1 MTRRS
6 TRPVFA
12 VVVAAVVLLLSG
24 ASSNTSASTAGR
36 PLLSPADSTVRG
48 VVWHPPRTA
57 GPALRQLR
65 RIATTGATALRL
77 VGPLPADP
85 VFDRADSL
93 GLALFVDL
101 PVAYVSAPALRDSL
115 RAARPVL
122 ERLRRLARQHPSLR
136 AIGLARG
143 ANTSDP
149 AACAPLRAWTRKIQ
163 DWSSSPST
171 YYVTP
176 FTASADRCAA
186 AVDRVLLDTRAR
198 PDPGAR
204 LSRWRDTDAAAGL
217 GALGTWVRPGADPG
231 LRVPHSP
238 ERQARYLETALGDVT
253 GRSSGSA
260 PVFVYR
266 WRDSD
271 PPLLPT
277 RRHGLRTADG
287 TARPAARVL
296 EGMYRGAQR
305 VFAFPDGTAPSR
317 TPLGPLLLGWGIL
330 GLLGGLYAQSPFV
343 RQTLSRYFTAHGF
356 YRDAVREGRDIGRVE
371 TLLLLGA
378 VGAALGTIGA
388 LAARLAAP
396 QVETGLFVEALPS
409 ALQSPLGA
417 ALAHPAATG
426 LVVGGGSAA
435 LLLGWALLLVGVA
448 RLERPFTAVQGIL
461 LVTWPCWP
469 ALLGMMIAL
478 VAATDPPA
486 SPGVLGL
493 VLLVGGLATTAA
505 VSARV
510 LRDFWAVSRVELP
523 WVLVLTLPSPLV
535 LLGVAATIGILEYE
549 VPLRL
554 LWHLLTRT

>member
-1 MTRRS
+1 MW
-6 TRPVFA
+6 RPP
-12 VVVAAVVLLLSG
+12 
-24 ASSNTSASTAGR
+24 SAS
-36 PLLSPADSTVRG
+36 
-48 VVWHPPRTA
+48 

-65 RIATTGATALRL
+65 RIAATGATALRL

-85 VFDRADSL
+85 VFARADTL

-101 PVAYVSAPALRDSL
+101 PVAYVSAAALRDSL

-122 ERLRRLARQHPSLR
+122 ERLRRLAGQHPSLR
-136 AIGLARG
+136 AVGLARG
-143 ANTSDP
+143 ANTSAP
-149 AACAPLRAWTRKIQ
+149 AACAPLRTWTQKIQ

-176 FTASADRCAA
+176 FPASADRCGA

-198 PDPGAR
+198 PDPAAR
-204 LSRWRDTDAAAGL
+204 LSRWQAADAATGL
-217 GALGTWVRPGADPG
+217 GALGTWVRPGVGTG

-238 ERQARYLETALGDVT
+238 ERQARYLETALNNVI
-253 GRSSGSA
+253 GRSSPPA

-266 WRDSD
+266 WRDGD
-271 PPLLPT
+271 RPALPT
-277 RRHGLRTADG
+277 RRHGLRAADG

-296 EGMYRGAQR
+296 EGVYRGTQR
-305 VFAFPDGTAPSR
+305 VFAFPDGATPSR
-317 TPLGPLLLGWGIL
+317 TPLVPLLLGWGIL
-330 GLLGGLYAQSPFV
+330 GLLGGLYTQSSFV

-356 YRDAVREGRDIGRVE
+356 YRDAVREGRDVGRIE

-378 VGAALGTIGA
+378 VGAAMGIIGA

-426 LVVGGGSAA
+426 LVVGGGSVV
-435 LLLGWALLLVGVA
+435 LLFGWGLLLVAVA
-448 RLERPFTAVQGIL
+448 RLERPFTAVQGIV

-469 ALLGMMIAL
+469 ALLGMMVAL

-493 VLLVGGLATTAA
+493 VLFVGGLGTTAA

-510 LRDFWAVSRVELP
+510 LRDFWAVSRVDLP
-523 WVLVLTLPSPLV
+523 WVFVLALPSPLV
-535 LLGVAATIGILEYE
+535 LLGVAATICILEYE

>member
-1 MTRRS
+1 MTRQS
-6 TRPVFA
+6 KHSVFA
-12 VVVAAVVLLLSG
+12 VVVAVVLLSPLGGDPG
-24 ASSNTSASTAGR
+24 ASASAAGR
-36 PLLSPADSTVRG
+36 PLLSTADSTVQG
-48 VVWHPPRTA
+48 VVWRPPGTT

-65 RIATTGATALRL
+65 RIAATGATALRL
-77 VGPLPADP
+77 VGPLPADS
-85 VFDRADSL
+85 VFARADTL

-101 PVAYVSAPALRDSL
+101 PVSYVSAAALRDSL
-115 RAARPVL
+115 RGARPVL
-122 ERLRRLARQHPSLR
+122 ERLRRLAGQHPSLR

-163 DWSSSPST
+163 DWPSSPST

-176 FTASADRCAA
+176 FPASADRCGT

-204 LSRWRDTDAAAGL
+204 LGRWQDTGAATGL
-217 GALGTWVRPGADPG
+217 GTLGTWVRPGAGTG

-238 ERQARYLETALGDVT
+238 ERQARYLETALGDVIA
-253 GRSSGSA
+253 RSSPPA

-266 WRDSD
+266 WRDWGRA
-271 PPLLPT
+271 PLST
-277 RRHGLRTADG
+277 RHYGLRAADG
-287 TARPAARVL
+287 TARPATRVL
-296 EGMYRGAQR
+296 KGFYRGTQR
-305 VFAFPDGTAPSR
+305 VFAFPDGTAPGR

-330 GLLGGLYAQSPFV
+330 GLLGGLYAQSSFV
-343 RQTLSRYFTAHGF
+343 RQTLGRYFSALGF
-356 YRDAVREGRDIGRVE
+356 YHDAVREGRDVGRIE
-371 TLLLLGA
+371 TLLLFGA
-378 VGAALGTIGA
+378 VGAAMGIIGT
-388 LAARLAAP
+388 LAARLAAT

-409 ALQSPLGA
+409 ALQSPLAA
-417 ALAHPAATG
+417 ALTHPGTTG

-435 LLLGWALLLVGVA
+435 LLLGWGLLLVGVA
-448 RLERPFTAVQGIL
+448 RLERPFTAVQGIM

-469 ALLGMMIAL
+469 ALLGMMVAL

-486 SPGVLGL
+486 SLGMLGL
-493 VLLVGGLATTAA
+493 VLLVGGLATTGA

-510 LRDFWAVSRVELP
+510 LRDFWAVSRVEFP
-523 WVLVLTLPSPLV
+523 WVLVLALPSPLV
-535 LLGVAATIGILEYE
+535 LLGVAATICILEYE